1 MRYHPISRSLFIFA
15 PLFGLALALPQFA
28 GGGQA
33 DGKPTVVKIAETNG
47 AFQLMRNGQ
56 PFVIKGAG
64 GDGSKKLLHDVGG
77 NSFRTWGVDNLGALL
92 DEAQKQGLMVTAGI
106 WLGHKEH
113 GFDYNNADQVADQY
127 EKARQAIVKYRN
139 HPALLMWA
147 LGNEMEGYEKGDNA
161 AIWSAVNNI
170 AALAKKLDPNHPTMT
185 VIAEIGGDKVKNINR
200 LCPDIDV
207 VGINSYGGG
216 ASLATRYK
224 QAGGVKPFVVTEF
237 GPAGVW
243 ESGKNKM
250 GVIPEL
256 SSTAKAIAYKNTWQ
270 QAIAGQN
277 LSLGGYA
284 FAWGNKQEATATWF
298 GLLLPDGS
306 RLGGV
311 DALTE
316 AWTGKLPANRCPEL
330 HSLKIEGADEV
341 EPGEIVKA
349 SLDATDPESD
359 PLATQWVLQA
369 DSGKANTNGDTEA
382 APPTFPD
389 AIVKSDGKQAQLKMP
404 KTGGVYRLFAY
415 VRDNHGGAAV
425 ANVPILVKGGIAA
438 PAPMPAIAAGKAS
451 ALPLVV
457 YAEAGQAVPFVPSG
471 YMGNAGAI
479 KMNEQCAD
487 NPHSGKTCLE
497 VQYTAKADWGGVVW
511 QSPANDWGDLPGG
524 KNLTGASKMT
534 FWARGAKGGES
545 VNFLCGVIGR
555 DKPFFD
561 TVQAKLEKATLT
573 KEWKQYSID
582 LKGKDLTRIKT
593 GFGWTLAA
601 SGEPVTFYLDD
612 IRYE

>member
-1 MRYHPISRSLFIFA
+1 MRFRTTSRILL
-15 PLFGLALALPQFA
+15 PLIPMAALALALPQFA
-28 GGGQA
+28 ARGQA
-33 DGKPTVVKIAETNG
+33 DGKPTIVKITEANG
-47 AFQLMRNGQ
+47 TFHLTCNGQ

-64 GDGSKKLLHDVGG
+64 GDGSKKLLHDAGG
-77 NSFRTWGVDNLGALL
+77 NSFRTWGVDNLGPLL
-92 DEAQKQGLMVTAGI
+92 DEAQKQGLMVTVGI

-113 GFDYNNADQVADQY
+113 GFDYNNADQVAEQY
-127 EKARQAIVKYRN
+127 DKARQAILKYKD
-139 HPALLMWA
+139 HPALLMWGI
-147 LGNEMEGYEKGDNA
+147 GNEMEGYEKGDNA

-170 AALAKKLDPNHPTMT
+170 ASLAKKLDPNHPTMT

-200 LCPDIDV
+200 LCPDIDI

-216 ASLATRYK
+216 PTLASRYK
-224 QAGGVKPFVVTEF
+224 QAGGVKPYVVTEF

-243 ESGKNKM
+243 ESGKNKW
-250 GVIPEL
+250 GAVPEL
-256 SSTAKAIAYKNTWQ
+256 SSTAKAAAYKNTWQ
-270 QAIAGQN
+270 QAIAGQS

-316 AWTGKLPANRCPEL
+316 CWTGKPPANRCPEL
-330 HSLKIEGADEV
+330 RSLKIEGADEA
-341 EPGEIVKA
+341 EPGATIKA
-349 SLDATDPESD
+349 SLDVSDPESD
-359 PLATQWVLQA
+359 PLKVQWVLQA
-369 DSGKANTNGDTEA
+369 DAGKLNTNGDTEA

-389 AIVKSDGKQAQLKMP
+389 AIVSSDSKQATLRMP
-404 KTGGVYRLFAY
+404 KGGGIYRLFAY

-425 ANVPILVKGGIAA
+425 ANVPILVKGAS
-438 PAPMPAIAAGKAS
+438 PAPTPAIAGVSKAS

-457 YAEAGQAVPFVPSG
+457 YAEAGQAVPFIPSG

-479 KMNEQCAD
+479 KMDEQCAD

-511 QSPANDWGDLPGG
+511 QSPANDWGDQPGG
-524 KNLTGASKMT
+524 KNLTGASKLT

-545 VNFLCGVIGR
+545 VNFLCGIIGR
-555 DKPFFD
+555 DKPYFD

-582 LKGKDLTRIKT
+582 LKGKDLTRIKS
-593 GFGWTLAA
+593 GFGWTLG
-601 SGEPVTFYLDD
+601 STGEPVTFYLDD